1 MTPAATPTVL
11 ASPARGL
18 LRVVGL
24 AFGIAVVVGDTI
36 GVGIMRT
43 AGPTAGRLGQPVLI
57 YLVWLG
63 VGIFVLMVANTLAEL
78 ATALPQAGGPYVYV
92 HRAFGDYLGFVSGW
106 GSVVVQVLAVGYLA
120 IASSEFLTE
129 VWPPLAGRE
138 TLLAT
143 ATIVLFAALNSL
155 GLRASSTAQQLLSLL
170 KVLMLAAL
178 VAAAFT
184 YSRSPAQMSHA
195 VAVAAPGVGF
205 VAMVMAMQTVL
216 EVYDGFY
223 SACFFAEETTDPD
236 RTLPRALLYGTLLV
250 VAIYL
255 AVNAALLHV
264 LSPAELGSSN
274 LAAADALARVY
285 GPPAR
290 TAVALLALIASLGVL
305 NVSILLAPR
314 ILYSMSQDR
323 LFVSSGTYVT
333 RHGVPL
339 ATMWLSAV
347 GAIVIANLGG
357 FDTLYTAASF
367 LSACVFLL
375 CGGALFVL
383 RWREPALRRPYLAF
397 GYPWVPAIAL
407 ITAAVLLVVFVLGNT
422 RPSLLAIG
430 VVAVTYP
437 LFRFVHRRRSALT
450 APETDESRVDPP
462 AGDGRSID
470 SP

>member
-1 MTPAATPTVL
+1 MSSVAGI

-24 AFGIAVVVGDTI
+24 AFGIAVVVGDTV

-43 AGPTAGRLGQPVLI
+43 SGPTAGRLEHPMLI

-63 VGIFVLMVANTLAEL
+63 VGVFVLMVANTLAEL
-78 ATALPQAGGPYVYV
+78 ATAIPQAGGPYVYV
-92 HRAFGDYLGFVSGW
+92 RRAFGDYLGLVSGW
-106 GSVVVQVLAVGYLA
+106 GSVAVQVFAVGYLA
-120 IASSEFLTE
+120 IASSEFLAE
-129 VWPPLAGRE
+129 VWPALTGRE
-138 TLLAT
+138 TLIAT
-143 ATIVLFAALNSL
+143 AVIVVFAALNSL
-155 GLRASSTAQQLLSLL
+155 GLHASSTAQQVLSLM

-184 YSRSPAQMSHA
+184 YSGPPSQAAHAGA
-195 VAVAAPGVGF
+195 VATPGVGF
-205 VAMVMAMQTVL
+205 VAVVVSMQTVL

-223 SACFFAEETTDPD
+223 SACFFSEETTDPD
-236 RTLPRALLYGTLLV
+236 RVVPRALLYGTLLV
-250 VAIYL
+250 ITIYL
-255 AVNAALLHV
+255 AVNAALLH
-264 LSPAELGSSN
+264 LMSPAELGTSK

-290 TAVALLALIASLGVL
+290 KAVALLALVASLGVL
-305 NVSILLAPR
+305 NVSVLLAPR
-314 ILYSMSQDR
+314 ILYSMSRDR

-339 ATMWLSAV
+339 ATMWLSAA
-347 GAIVIANLGG
+347 GAIVIANIGG

-375 CGGALFVL
+375 CCGALFVL
-383 RWREPALRRPYLAF
+383 RRREPALRRPYLAF
-397 GYPWVPAIAL
+397 GYPWVPGIAL

-422 RPSLLAIG
+422 RPSLLAMG

-437 LFRFVHRRRSALT
+437 LFLFVQRRRLQT
-450 APETDESRVDPP
+450 AN
-462 AGDGRSID
+462 
-470 SP
+470 